1 MTADEPL
8 ARGVPPGSLRHYAVT
23 YSHADTRDALAALY
37 AFEAEIDDTVR
48 TASHEVAH
56 TRLQWWRGE
65 IDALLAG
72 QPRHPVTRALLSL
85 PGQSHDDLPLL
96 HEALVAA
103 DIDLARL
110 VLQDARELEA
120 YCFGAAGSLQTLAAV
135 ACSQTRPASAR
146 EREFARRLG
155 SCVRRTERLR
165 DLRGHLAAGRLPIPL
180 DTLAA
185 AGVDPG
191 SVRPDDASPAL
202 LALLDRLRRDVAQE
216 LRDLPQLLQP
226 AERRAQRHGLVLAAL
241 HRKLAEA
248 IDHRREIARTRADV
262 PAWTKLWTAWRT
274 AVRYA

>member
-1 MTADEPL
+1 VTTDEPL
-8 ARGVPPGSLRHYAVT
+8 ARGIPPGSLRHYAVA
-23 YSHADTRDALAALY
+23 YSRTDTRCALAALY

-65 IDALLAG
+65 VDALLAG

-85 PGQSHDDLPLL
+85 PGPARDDLPLL

-110 VLQDARELEA
+110 VLRDARELEA
-120 YCFGAAGSLQTLAAV
+120 YCFRAAGSLQTLAV
-135 ACSQTRPASAR
+135 IACSQPRPASAR

-180 DTLAA
+180 DALAG

-191 SVRPDDASPAL
+191 SVRPDDPGPAL
-202 LALLDRLRRDVAQE
+202 LGLLDRLRRDVAQE
-216 LRDLPQLLQP
+216 LRDLPQLLLP

-241 HRKLAEA
+241 HRRLVDT
-248 IDHRREIARTRADV
+248 IDHRREIARTRAEV
-262 PAWTKLWTAWRT
+262 PAWTRLWTAWRA